1 MKAHD
6 INAVL
11 RSLPLLRDRTPATSE
26 AEAAPSF
33 ATLAQMGDGGVFV
46 GSFQGQSPW
55 ERHPAGDELVQVVAG
70 FTRLTVL
77 TEQGTQ
83 VLELSAG
90 SVTVVPQ
97 GCWHRFEAPDGVSVL
112 TATPL
117 PTEHSQEDIPPPV

>member
-6 INAVL
+6 INSVL
-11 RSLPLLRDRTPATSE
+11 KSLPLLKGRTPATSE
-26 AEAAPSF
+26 EEAAPSF
-33 ATLAQMGDGGVFV
+33 ATLATMGGGGVFV
-46 GSFQGQSPW
+46 GSFQGESPW

-77 TEQGTQ
+77 TDEGTQ
-83 VLELSAG
+83 ILELSAG

-97 GCWHRFEAPDGVSVL
+97 GCWHRFEAPESVSVL

-117 PTEHSQEDIPPPV
+117 PTEHSQEETPPAG